1 MPVAHND
8 MKQAEQSYASFL
20 GWVKWGA
27 IATAI
32 VTILV
37 VLLITS

>member
-1 MPVAHND
+1 MAHND
-8 MKQAEQSYASFL
+8 MQQAEQSYSGFL
-20 GWVKWGA
+20 WLVKWGA

-32 VTILV
+32 TTILV